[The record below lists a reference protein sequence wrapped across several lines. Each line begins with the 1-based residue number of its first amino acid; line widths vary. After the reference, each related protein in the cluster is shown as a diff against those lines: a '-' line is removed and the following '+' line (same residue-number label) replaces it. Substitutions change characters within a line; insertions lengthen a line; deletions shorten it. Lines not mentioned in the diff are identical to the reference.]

1 MNEKFLIEKMEE
13 GYLFYLKDGII
24 KNVEIPV
31 YGKLTLVYQDG
42 KMIYLEKAETI
53 KQYLSEQP
61 RVNFFMKIAQAS
73 WGFILGFFDQVRKE
87 VKR

>member
-1 MNEKFLIEKMEE
+1 MNVFTTCSPPLRVVNSKPRRKKATMNEKILIEKMEE

-53 KQYLSEQP
+53 K
-61 RVNFFMKIAQAS
+61 
-73 WGFILGFFDQVRKE
+73 
-87 VKR
+87 

>member
-1 MNEKFLIEKMEE
+1 MGLELVGGVSYVFPPNRIYPTKGESTMNEKFLIEKMEE

-53 KQYLSEQP
+53 K
-61 RVNFFMKIAQAS
+61 
-73 WGFILGFFDQVRKE
+73 
-87 VKR
+87 